1 MSLIFLLHL
10 LLFKFIFN
18 NFYQSAIFIHLLIRH
33 CYNLITFFCKMPLKT
48 ATCFDK
54 MKPFLKEQGGD
65 VVKKVGFV
73 YHFEIAESKG
83 K

>member
-1 MSLIFLLHL
+1 
-10 LLFKFIFN
+10 
-18 NFYQSAIFIHLLIRH
+18 
-33 CYNLITFFCKMPLKT
+33 MPLKT

-73 YHFEIAESKG
+73 YHFEIAEAKG